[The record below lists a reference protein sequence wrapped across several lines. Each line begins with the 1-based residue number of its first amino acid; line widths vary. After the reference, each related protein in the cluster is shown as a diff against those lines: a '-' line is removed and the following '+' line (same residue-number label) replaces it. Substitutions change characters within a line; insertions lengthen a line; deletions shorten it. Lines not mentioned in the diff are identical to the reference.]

1 MSPRLAFASLVCV
14 TMACARPAPR
24 ANPAARPDAPA
35 AAVVTPDRLEAP
47 WQISAATAGI
57 TQRLRI
63 VSELESTIDT
73 VLRRDSSVLELGL
86 TWSRLAGTAPERIS
100 GLVTSVR
107 LGVSDSLLATPVG
120 VLMPLPFSATRGV
133 AGGAELSAPDLASCA
148 VTAALVAP
156 LREALIFPPKRLTP
170 GLLWTD
176 SSTVSVCRDSIPLT
190 VATQRQYRVLSAQA
204 EGSDVVVLLE
214 RRTRMQMQGRG
225 TQFGEPIEISAE
237 GEGSTSL
244 VLRLAGAYVLRANGA
259 QELRMTMRGRRRTQ
273 ELRQRSRIEIIQPD
287 SAATP

>member
-1 MSPRLAFASLVCV
+1 MSLRLALASLVCV
-14 TMACARPAPR
+14 TMACARPTPR
-24 ANPAARPDAPA
+24 ANPAARPDAAA
-35 AAVVTPDRLEAP
+35 AAVVTPDRLDAP
-47 WQISAATAGI
+47 WEISAATGGI

-63 VSELESTIDT
+63 VSELESSIDT

-86 TWSRLAGTAPERIS
+86 TWSRLAGTTPERIS

-107 LGVSDSLLATPVG
+107 LGSTDSLLAPPPGLLV
-120 VLMPLPFSATRGV
+120 PLPFSATRGA
-133 AGGAELSAPDLASCA
+133 AGGAELSAPDLSSCA
-148 VTAALVAP
+148 ATAALVAP
-156 LREALIFPPKRLTP
+156 LREALVFPPKRLTP

-176 SSTVSVCRDSIPLT
+176 SSTVTVCRDSIPLT

-204 EGSDVVVLLE
+204 EGAEVVVLLE
-214 RRTRMQMQGRG
+214 RRMRVQMQGRG

-244 VLRLAGAYVLRANGA
+244 ALRLAGAYVLRANGT

-287 SAATP
+287 SATTP

>member
-1 MSPRLAFASLVCV
+1 VSPRLAFASLVCV

-86 TWSRLAGTAPERIS
+86 AWSRLAGTAPERIS

-107 LGVSDSLLATPVG
+107 LGISDSLLATPVG

>member
-1 MSPRLAFASLVCV
+1 
-14 TMACARPAPR
+14 MACARPAPR
-24 ANPAARPDAPA
+24 ANPAARPEAPA
-35 AAVVTPDRLEAP
+35 AAVATPDRLEAP

-107 LGVSDSLLATPVG
+107 LGISDSLLATPVG
-120 VLMPLPFSATRGV
+120 VLVPLPFSATRGV
-133 AGGAELSAPDLASCA
+133 AGGAELSSPDLASCA
-148 VTAALVAP
+148 ATAALVAP
-156 LREALIFPPKRLTP
+156 LREALSFPPKRLTP

-190 VATQRQYRVLSAQA
+190 VAAQRQYRVLSAQA

-214 RRTRMQMQGRG
+214 RRTRVQMQGRG

-287 SAATP
+287 SAATR

>member
-24 ANPAARPDAPA
+24 ANPAARPDAPT
-35 AAVVTPDRLEAP
+35 AAVATPDRLETP

-63 VSELESTIDT
+63 VSELESAVDT
-73 VLRRDSSVLELGL
+73 MVRRDSSVLELGL
-86 TWSRLAGTAPERIS
+86 AWSRLSGTTPERIS

-107 LGVSDSLLATPVG
+107 LGATDSLLATPSG
-120 VLMPLPFSATRGV
+120 VLLPIPFSAVRGS
-133 AGGAELSAPDLASCA
+133 AGGAELNAPDVSSCA
-148 VTAALVAP
+148 VAAALVAP
-156 LREALIFPPKRLTP
+156 LREALVFPPRRLSP
-170 GLLWTD
+170 GMLWTD
-176 SSTVSVCRDSIPLT
+176 SSIVTICRDSIPLT
-190 VATQRQYRVLSAQA
+190 VSTQRQYRVLNAAA
-204 EGSDVVVLLE
+204 EGAEVIVLLE
-214 RRTRMQMQGRG
+214 RRTRVQMQGNG
-225 TQFGEPIEISAE
+225 TQFGEPIEIRAE

-244 VLRLAGAYVLRANGA
+244 VLRLAGAYILRANGT

-287 SAATP
+287 SAPSP

>member
-1 MSPRLAFASLVCV
+1 M
-14 TMACARPAPR
+14 T
-24 ANPAARPDAPA
+24 
-35 AAVVTPDRLEAP
+35 
-47 WQISAATAGI
+47 SAATGGLA
-57 TQRLRI
+57 QRLRV

-73 VLRRDSSVLELGL
+73 ALRRDSSVLEIGL
-86 TWSRLAGTAPERIS
+86 NWSRLSGGAGERIS

-107 LGVSDSLLATPVG
+107 LGTHDSLLATPTGILV
-120 VLMPLPFSATRGV
+120 PFPFSATRGST
-133 AGGAELSAPDLASCA
+133 GGAELSTPDAGSCA
-148 VTAALVAP
+148 SSAAFLAP

-176 SSTVSVCRDSIPLT
+176 SSTVTVCRDSIPLT
-190 VATQRQYRVLSAQA
+190 VATQRQYRVLGADA
-204 EGSDVVVLLE
+204 EGSEVVVLLE
-214 RRTRMQMQGRG
+214 RQTRVQMQGSG
-225 TQFGEPIEISAE
+225 TQFGEPVEIRAE

-244 VLRLAGAYVLRANGA
+244 TLRLAGAYILRANGS

>member
-1 MSPRLAFASLVCV
+1 VSPRLALASLVCFAV
-14 TMACARPAPR
+14 ACARPAPR
-24 ANPAARPDAPA
+24 ANPAARPDAA
-35 AAVVTPDRLEAP
+35 AVAVVTPDRLDPP
-47 WQISAATAGI
+47 WEIRAATGGI

-63 VSELESTIDT
+63 VSELESRIDT
-73 VLRRDSSVLELGL
+73 VLRHDSSVLELGL
-86 TWSRLAGTAPERIS
+86 TWSRLSGAAPERIS
-100 GLVTSVR
+100 GLLTSVR
-107 LGVSDSLLATPVG
+107 LGETDSLLATPAG

-133 AGGAELSAPDLASCA
+133 AGGADLSAPDLASCA
-148 VTAALVAP
+148 ATAALVAP

-190 VATQRQYRVLSAQA
+190 VATQRQYRVMSAQA

-214 RRTRMQMQGRG
+214 RRTRVQMQGSG

-237 GEGSTSL
+237 GEGSMSL
-244 VLRLAGAYVLRANGA
+244 VLRLAGAYVLRANGE

-287 SAATP
+287 SAASP

>member
-1 MSPRLAFASLVCV
+1 MTLRLALASLVCI
-14 TMACARPAPR
+14 TMACARPATR
-24 ANPAARPDAPA
+24 ANPARPEPTAPA
-35 AAVVTPDRLEAP
+35 AVTPDRLDPP
-47 WQISAATAGI
+47 WEIRAATGGI

-63 VSELESTIDT
+63 ASELESIVDT
-73 VLRRDSSVLELGL
+73 VLRRDSTVLELGL
-86 TWSRLAGTAPERIS
+86 SWSRLAGTASDRIS

-107 LGVSDSLLATPVG
+107 LGVSDSLLETPAG
-120 VLMPLPFSATRGV
+120 VLVPLPFSATRGV
-133 AGGAELSAPDLASCA
+133 TGGAELSAPDLTSCA
-148 VTAALVAP
+148 MTAALVAP
-156 LREALIFPPKRLTP
+156 LREALIFPPRRLTP

-176 SSTVSVCRDSIPLT
+176 STTVSVCRDSIPLT

-204 EGSDVVVLLE
+204 EGADVVVLLE
-214 RRTRMQMQGRG
+214 RRTRVQMEGRG

>member
-214 RRTRMQMQGRG
+214 RRTRVQMQGRG

-244 VLRLAGAYVLRANGA
+244 VLRLAGAYMLRANGA